1 MEKLEFLRNRL
12 SKKRFV
18 HSMNVA
24 DESYRLSF
32 IYGENPDKAYLAGL
46 LHDICKELPPE
57 EQREMVMKSG
67 LSVTREELLSPP
79 LWHAIAG
86 AWYVR
91 ESLKVSDPDII
102 NAIRFHTVGRAGM
115 SRLEEIVYMA
125 DLTSADRTYKDVD
138 RMRKIARNDLN
149 KAMLEALKFSMA
161 SVTEKNGFIPEYT
174 VQAYNQYAYV
184 MTQKKKEKDK
194 KKNSDKK

>member
-1 MEKLEFLRNRL
+1 MEKLELLRNRL

-102 NAIRFHTVGRAGM
+102 NAIRRAGM

>member
-1 MEKLEFLRNRL
+1 MEKLELLRNRL

-149 KAMLEALKFSMA
+149 KAMLEALKFSIINML
-161 SVTEKNGFIPEYT
+161 
-174 VQAYNQYAYV
+174 
-184 MTQKKKEKDK
+184 M
-194 KKNSDKK
+194 

>member
-1 MEKLEFLRNRL
+1 MEKLELLRNRL

-86 AWYVR
+86 AVAPSRRAHFLRAWR
-91 ESLKVSDPDII
+91 VSDREGHP
-102 NAIRFHTVGRAGM
+102 
-115 SRLEEIVYMA
+115 
-125 DLTSADRTYKDVD
+125 
-138 RMRKIARNDLN
+138 
-149 KAMLEALKFSMA
+149 
-161 SVTEKNGFIPEYT
+161 
-174 VQAYNQYAYV
+174 
-184 MTQKKKEKDK
+184 QKGYF
-194 KKNSDKK
+194 